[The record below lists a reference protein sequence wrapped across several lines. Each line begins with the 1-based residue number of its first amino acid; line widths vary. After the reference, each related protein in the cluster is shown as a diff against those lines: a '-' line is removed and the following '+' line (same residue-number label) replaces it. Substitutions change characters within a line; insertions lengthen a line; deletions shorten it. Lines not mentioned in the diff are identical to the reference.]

1 MMAEDEG
8 VSSDDAS
15 SGTTPKEKEKTKV
28 TIKEAD
34 SITFSALPPPQKFR
48 QWRLAFKEEITNAS
62 SDPDLALRWLGDI
75 ERAKTWEELIK
86 VAVDKVIV
94 PRLTIVRWVSCTVR
108 IPGADVSAHVG
119 FAVLE
124 RHRRARWSFAPTIEV

>member
-1 MMAEDEG
+1 MHDALNVDIFEPGAETPLQGIGTRLPSAWAPCGGDSPRSTRPMMAEDEG

-15 SGTTPKEKEKTKV
+15 SEKDTTKDKKKTKV

-48 QWRLAFKEEITNAS
+48 QWRLAFKEEITSAS
-62 SDPDLALRWLGDI
+62 SDPDLALLWLGDI

-86 VAVDKVIV
+86 VKV
-94 PRLTIVRWVSCTVR
+94 R
-108 IPGADVSAHVG
+108 
-119 FAVLE
+119 
-124 RHRRARWSFAPTIEV
+124 